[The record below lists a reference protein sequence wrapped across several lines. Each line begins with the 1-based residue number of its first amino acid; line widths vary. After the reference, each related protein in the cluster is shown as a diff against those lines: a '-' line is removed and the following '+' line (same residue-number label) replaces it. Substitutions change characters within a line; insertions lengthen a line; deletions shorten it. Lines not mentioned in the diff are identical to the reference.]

1 MEDSPEL
8 EIVIT
13 NFKLCSTG
21 SFDTVHLHGACKFVV
36 SCTGKSSARPDREK
50 VETTDWGAQDSD
62 SEIILFLNNHF
73 TRGMIKPS
81 NCSTG
86 YNPVC

>member
-50 VETTDWGAQDSD
+50 VETTDWGAQDS
-62 SEIILFLNNHF
+62 EIILFLNNWFRNNIISEQPFHK
-73 TRGMIKPS
+73 RHD
-81 NCSTG
+81 
-86 YNPVC
+86 